1 MLTAARLTDLFEKF
15 YALNTK
21 VVGGQDTY
29 IAFAHIVHTT
39 TPK

>member
-21 VVGGQDTY
+21 VGGQDTY